1 MPIQTK
7 PNWQPLSLLPLVAL
21 TIDEAVRNSKEQH
34 EAFSEAKDKPHVL
47 DNETISRAT
56 QLYKAQLE
64 DMRLY
69 EEQLKRWQMQPLT
82 GDQRGEVDRLLDQ
95 LPRVK
100 QLSEA
105 ILEML
110 NDIKENTIDR
120 GLEKRDS
127 ASNKGKLAA
136 GEVDGPNYPPAPNLS
151 E

>member
-21 TIDEAVRNSKEQH
+21 TIDEAVQNSEEQH

-47 DNETISRAT
+47 DNETISRAA

-95 LPRVK
+95 LPRIK
-100 QLSEA
+100 QLSA
-105 ILEML
+105 TILEML
-110 NDIKENTIDR
+110 DEMQENTTNR
-120 GLEKRDS
+120 GLDKSDP
-127 ASNKGKLAA
+127 ASNKGKLTA
-136 GEVDGPNYPPAPNLS
+136 GEVDSPNYPQASNLS